1 MCPSSPALLYISD
14 MLGTDA
20 SKRCGQHGGWDAA
33 ASGKEAKEIGVR
45 LFQEGLGDSPVPKPV
60 RNFRALKRAL
70 IDARERAIT
79 ILVERWPAA
88 HPSFTQKVLPD
99 GAVPQ
104 QAAHYGCG
112 GLWMAIVDLWAGMS
126 RPMERMS
133 CSCMESEVCS
143 IGIM

>member
-1 MCPSSPALLYISD
+1 MHQSNVASTKAGMQQPPAKKPKKPVSDFFKKKDSS
-14 MLGTDA
+14 
-20 SKRCGQHGGWDAA
+20 
-33 ASGKEAKEIGVR
+33 
-45 LFQEGLGDSPVPKPV
+45 VPKPV
-60 RNFRALKRAL
+60 HNFRALKRAL
-70 IDARERAIT
+70 VDTREIAIT
-79 ILVERWPAA
+79 VLVGRWPAA

-104 QAAHYGCG
+104 QAVHYGCG

-143 IGIM
+143 IGFM

>member
-1 MCPSSPALLYISD
+1 MHQSGVASMEAGMQQPPAKKPKKSVSD
-14 MLGTDA
+14 FF
-20 SKRCGQHGGWDAA
+20 K
-33 ASGKEAKEIGVR
+33 KK
-45 LFQEGLGDSPVPKPV
+45 DSPVPKPV

-70 IDARERAIT
+70 TDARERAIT

-112 GLWMAIVDLWAGMS
+112 GLWMAIVSDRGSLGWDEQANGKDVLFLYGKRGMQYWYYVGT
-126 RPMERMS
+126 MQH
-133 CSCMESEVCS
+133 
-143 IGIM
+143 

>member
-1 MCPSSPALLYISD
+1 MHQSGVASMEAGMQQPPAKKPKKSVSD
-14 MLGTDA
+14 FF
-20 SKRCGQHGGWDAA
+20 K
-33 ASGKEAKEIGVR
+33 KK
-45 LFQEGLGDSPVPKPV
+45 DSPVPKPV

-70 IDARERAIT
+70 TDARERAIT